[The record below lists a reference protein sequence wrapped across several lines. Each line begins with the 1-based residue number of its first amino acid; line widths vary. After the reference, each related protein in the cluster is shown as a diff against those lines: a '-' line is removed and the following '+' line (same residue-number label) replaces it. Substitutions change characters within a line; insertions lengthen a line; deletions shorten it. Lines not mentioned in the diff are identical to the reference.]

1 MESIISRPYIM
12 SSSGT
17 GPGTTKGRPQSRRRD
32 PGHRIIDKEKY
43 SISISFGAIERNPSK
58 KRMRENTDSCTQN
71 KSKDE
76 KQI

>member
-1 MESIISRPYIM
+1 MESIISPRPNT

-17 GPGTTKGRPQSRRRD
+17 GPGITKGRPQSRRMD
-32 PGHRIIDKEKY
+32 PAILGIDKEKY